1 MTDLEALADY
11 AKSRSRD
18 RDCPP
23 GEAWLWRAIAAD
35 IGAYLTSE
43 DEPEPLFTEPPE
55 RAAP

>member
-35 IGAYLTSE
+35 IGAYPNPT
-43 DEPEPLFTEPPE
+43 DQANLFEPPE